1 MAVAAGGPSPVA
13 GFTGNLYNAELL
25 GSEPGRLAAVTN
37 VAGAI
42 LVSSIPF
49 TITPRP
55 GGDYGLTGTLSNIS
69 QLDVSAFGDLQVEA
83 LSFII
88 NGSTN
93 SYVRNPTSCELN
105 LSTGQARTYENQTFV
120 DGPPYSFGTFGCEQ
134 IPFAPTMSLTVG
146 GTGANGFN
154 QFPPLVVKITQPLG
168 QADEMGNKLTLPVEL
183 NTNNTA
189 YTLCSQAQADSDTC
203 PAASKFG
210 WATAKSPFLGEP
222 VQGPVYLIQQTA
234 TSLPGLLLDLQGRV
248 HVKIQTRTTLINNKR
263 IQSLVT
269 NAPQLPVSELTVAL
283 NGGRKTGVFQN
294 RENLCFKGES
304 TTKFNSVDGIVKFYG
319 WNGKQSADTNL
330 DTTVLGCG
338 PAVKPSLKSATSS
351 RPSLTV
357 TATKHPDAANMKE
370 LRVSLSSNLRLVKSR
385 LDSGGSA
392 TAAAVAAK
400 LEYVNSS
407 TLLVTGLPA
416 AGSGKVTIRLRN
428 GAVRVSSKSKRSLR
442 RGAAVASA

>member
-1 MAVAAGGPSPVA
+1 
-13 GFTGNLYNAELL
+13 
-25 GSEPGRLAAVTN
+25 
-37 VAGAI
+37 
-42 LVSSIPF
+42 
-49 TITPRP
+49 
-55 GGDYGLTGTLSNIS
+55 
-69 QLDVSAFGDLQVEA
+69 
-83 LSFII
+83 
-88 NGSTN
+88 
-93 SYVRNPTSCELN
+93 
-105 LSTGQARTYENQTFV
+105 
-120 DGPPYSFGTFGCEQ
+120 
-134 IPFAPTMSLTVG
+134 
-146 GTGANGFN
+146 
-154 QFPPLVVKITQPLG
+154 
-168 QADEMGNKLTLPVEL
+168 MGNKLTLPIEL

-234 TSLPGLLLDLQGRV
+234 TSLPGLLLDLQGRA

-269 NAPQLPVSELTVAL
+269 NAPQLPVSELSVAL

-294 RENLCFKGES
+294 REDLCFKGES

-319 WNGKQSADTNL
+319 WNGKQSADTKL
-330 DTTVLGCG
+330 DATVPGCG
-338 PAVKPSLKSATSS
+338 PAVKPSLKGATSS
-351 RPSLTV
+351 QPSLTV

-385 LDSGGSA
+385 LASGGSA
-392 TAAAVAAK
+392 TAAATAAK
-400 LEYVNSS
+400 VEFVNSS

-416 AGSGKVTIRLRN
+416 AGSGNVTIRLRN

-442 RGAAVASA
+442 RGRSRGFSVKVKDTPVSGKAVSTRTKFRVKGR